1 MKFILHIGAHKTG
14 TTTIQE
20 FCALNR
26 DALRSVGLI
35 YPDLRHIEGRERN
48 SHHGLVAAMSSSP
61 HACPQENEVREF
73 VHELAISGGN
83 HDVALFSAESIWRH
97 VRKPPESGDFWEGHQ
112 NYLLALK
119 DLFAPHRTEIVL
131 VLRRQDTFAESLF
144 QENVKMRFYNKS
156 FETFIGAFAH
166 FWAYRRRIEMLRE
179 VFDAV
184 TVLPFESMS
193 RSDLCASFL
202 DAIGVKVPDA
212 HPVPRKNTGLQTQL
226 VLFLQQMNARLDKN
240 AARSLRRHLINLSA
254 DGAFD
259 FEPIRLFS
267 PDERRAFLHSFADE
281 NTWLTETFG
290 MTGAS
295 FFPDTVPEMPG
306 RSMLLPEEGIDT
318 TAVLLSSVLKQKVT
332 FPDPAPSR
340 HWAFLN
346 SLIGR
351 RS

>member
-26 DALRSVGLI
+26 DALQSVGLI

-48 SHHGLVAAMSSSP
+48 SHHGLAAAMSSSP
-61 HACPQENEVREF
+61 RARPQEYEVREF
-73 VHELAISGGN
+73 IRELATSCSD
-83 HDVALFSAESIWRH
+83 HDAALFSAESIWRH
-97 VRKPPESGDFWEGHQ
+97 VRKPSESGDFWEGHQ

-166 FWAYRRRIEMLRE
+166 FWAFRRRIEMLRE
-179 VFDAV
+179 IFDSV
-184 TVLPFESMS
+184 TVLPFEAMS

-202 DAIGVKVPDA
+202 DAIGVKVFDA
-212 HPVPRKNTGLQTQL
+212 HPVPRKNTGLPTQV
-226 VLFLQQMNARLDKN
+226 VLFLQQMNARLDKD
-240 AARSLRRHLINLSA
+240 AARSLRRHLMNLSV

-267 PDERRAFLHSFADE
+267 SDERRSFLDTFADE
-281 NTWLTETFG
+281 NAWLRENFG
-290 MTGAS
+290 VTGAS
-295 FFPDTVPEMPG
+295 FFPDNIPDMPG
-306 RSMLLPEEGIDT
+306 RSMLLPDEGIDT
-318 TAVLLSSVLKQKVT
+318 TAALLSSVLKKKT
-332 FPDPAPSR
+332 PPDQAPAG

-346 SLIGR
+346 SLIRR